1 MRRTI
6 SRLKP
11 LWLLPIFMGVALG
24 VVSIFGAVPSFIGAV
39 PPWLMITV
47 IALGVV
53 LSAVH
58 PKAPEHE
65 PHVLAAPV
73 RGRWAALNTP
83 GQQLPSHGT
92 RFLGQY
98 AAIDILQPTTPE
110 TPAKVRR
117 AWRNSKPQE
126 YPSFAEPV
134 YAMADGVVVRTKSR
148 AADHR
153 ARNTWQGLA
162 YLMTLEGIIRS
173 LGAPGSLFGNHVLV
187 EHDDGAVA
195 AYAHL
200 RKGSLL
206 VEVGQRVSAGEQLG
220 EIGNSG
226 NSSEPHLH
234 VHLMDRVN
242 PHAAAGLTM
251 TWDNIA
257 ESGEIEPSLAEV
269 VKDPAPNAIR
279 TMPRNGEIFHA

>member
-1 MRRTI
+1 
-6 SRLKP
+6 
-11 LWLLPIFMGVALG
+11 
-24 VVSIFGAVPSFIGAV
+24 
-39 PPWLMITV
+39 MIN
-47 IALGVV
+47 
-53 LSAVH
+53 
-58 PKAPEHE
+58 PKTPEHE
-65 PHVLAAPV
+65 THVMSAPV

-98 AAIDILQPTTPE
+98 SAVDILLPSTPE

-126 YPSFAEPV
+126 YLSFGEPV

-206 VEVGQRVSAGEQLG
+206 VEVGQRVSAGKQLG

-257 ESGEIEPSLAEV
+257 ESGGIEPSLAEV

-279 TMPRNGEIFHA
+279 TMPRNGDIFHA